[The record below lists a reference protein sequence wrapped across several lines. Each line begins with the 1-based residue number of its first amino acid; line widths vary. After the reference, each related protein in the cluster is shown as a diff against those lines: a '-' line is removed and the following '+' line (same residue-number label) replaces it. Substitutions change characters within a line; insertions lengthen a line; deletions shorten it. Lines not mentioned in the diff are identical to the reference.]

1 MERPNN
7 ILLVYTGKKSL
18 FTNIP
23 LIISYLIVT
32 ITVTINLL
40 EAEQ

>member
-1 MERPNN
+1 
-7 ILLVYTGKKSL
+7 
-18 FTNIP
+18 
-23 LIISYLIVT
+23 LIVT